1 MRGVLEFSQW
11 KTEVTYVV
19 PCCYVSNVKA
29 VQRKLDPT
37 HAPVRLQLINSI
49 KRERVIY
56 ILNELDFLIHRFK
69 TIFQ

>member
-1 MRGVLEFSQW
+1 ME
-11 KTEVTYVV
+11 TEVTSVV

-37 HAPVRLQLINSI
+37 HAPVRSQLINSI